1 MNCPKQLRNG
11 PCGGTR
17 TNGHCEYDED
27 MECVWVN
34 AFDRSQKMPLYGLEI
49 LDIEPMHNWE
59 REDESAW
66 INMLRENEGTYEDS
80 APEKLN
86 VAKKEFWE

>member
-1 MNCPKQLRNG
+1 
-11 PCGGTR
+11 
-17 TNGHCEYDED
+17 
-27 MECVWVN
+27 
-34 AFDRSQKMPLYGLEI
+34 MPLYGAEI

-80 APEKLN
+80 EPEKLD
-86 VAKKEFWE
+86 VTKKEFWE